1 MCSLGTLKLMLPCKD
16 LRGDALMVAR
26 HGTWDHTFDFS
37 FSVQWEAKVRGG
49 FAWPTILALF
59 WLKFVG

>member
-1 MCSLGTLKLMLPCKD
+1 MPGTLKLMLPCKN

-37 FSVQWEAKVRGG
+37 FSVQWEAKVWAWGG
-49 FAWPTILALF
+49 HYHCAM
-59 WLKFVG
+59 